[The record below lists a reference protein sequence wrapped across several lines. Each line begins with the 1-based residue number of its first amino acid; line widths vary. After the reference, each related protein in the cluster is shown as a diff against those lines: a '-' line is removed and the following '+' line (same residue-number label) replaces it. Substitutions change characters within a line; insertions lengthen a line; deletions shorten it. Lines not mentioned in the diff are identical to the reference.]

1 MREKLKRL
9 ADKLKLGGVLRRL
22 RGMSRRTT
30 VALFF
35 VLLFAGIGAYT
46 LWPTHAE
53 GLSNSPAV
61 ASWGAGRLDVFAL
74 GNDHAV
80 WHKWYQGGWS
90 GWESLGGYCNSEPAA
105 KSWGYG
111 RIDIFCKAGA
121 NNNLYHKWFDGG
133 WSGWENLGGN
143 LISGP
148 AVTSW
153 GPGHLDVFAVGTD
166 HAVWHKW
173 FINSWSGWGSLG
185 GYVISTPAAVSWSYG
200 RIDIAAVGS
209 NNAMYHK
216 WFDGSW
222 DHPWEN
228 LGGAFI
234 SGPSIASWGAGHLD
248 IFGTGTDHAMWHKY
262 FGYGYGWSGWS
273 SLGGYVT
280 SSPAAVAWGVNRI
293 DTFVRS
299 SDNNIYHKAFDPS
312 VCSTGWCT
320 SWDNQGGNS
329 LPPPIP
335 TAPAPTP
342 PPTPSLAP
350 PPGPPSANAKGN
362 VVGCTKSDPYRGC
375 VGSWWYAHGGPD
387 VYDFTTGAKLS
398 GYVYVDDTTPCGQG
412 GNPNNPYPEPYPMS
426 TLDAQ
431 YGSQQC
437 VQLWVNYF
445 RTQNPNATI
454 YAALQPG
461 TSVSTKI
468 SGANATLIEWYPAS
482 GSGQSTTAKCGAG
495 GYILQRYYVG
505 GSVSTTN
512 STQWSGF
519 PALWTSAE
527 NCLLSTPN
535 TILSYY

>member
-1 MREKLKRL
+1 VTEKLKRL
-9 ADKLKLGGVLRRL
+9 ADKLKIGGLLRRL
-22 RGMSRRTT
+22 KGMSRRT
-30 VALFF
+30 ALAILF
-35 VLLFAGIGAYT
+35 VLVFSGIGAHM

-53 GLSNSPAV
+53 GLSNS
-61 ASWGAGRLDVFAL
+61 
-74 GNDHAV
+74 
-80 WHKWYQGGWS
+80 
-90 GWESLGGYCNSEPAA
+90 
-105 KSWGYG
+105 
-111 RIDIFCKAGA
+111 
-121 NNNLYHKWFDGG
+121 
-133 WSGWENLGGN
+133 
-143 LISGP
+143 P

-173 FINSWSGWGSLG
+173 YLNGWSGWGSLG
-185 GYVISTPAAVSWSYG
+185 GYVISTPAAASWSYG

-216 WFDGSW
+216 WYDGSW

-262 FGYGYGWSGWS
+262 WTNYGYGWSGWS

-320 SWDNQGGNS
+320 WWENQGGNA
-329 LPPPIP
+329 LPPPIQ

-342 PPTPSLAP
+342 TPTPSPSLAP
-350 PPGPPSANAKGN
+350 PPGPPSAYAKGN
-362 VVGCTKSDPYRGC
+362 VVGCTKSDPYKGC

-387 VYDFTTGAKLS
+387 VYDFSTGAKMA

-412 GNPNNPYPEPYPMS
+412 GNPSNPYKEPYPMS

-431 YGSQQC
+431 NGSQQC

-445 RTQNPNATI
+445 RSLNSNATI

-461 TSVSTKI
+461 TSVSTRI
-468 SGANATLIEWYPAS
+468 SGADATLIEWYPAS
-482 GSGQSTTAKCGAG
+482 GSGQSTTAKCGAS

-512 STQWSGF
+512 TTQWSGF

-527 NCLLSTPN
+527 KCLVSSPN
-535 TILSYY
+535 TVLSYY